1 MHYHSKTSSA
11 EQHDS
16 SNMNMDEVS
25 PLANQA
31 VTTTHTQ
38 LLKVTTT
45 KHTGN
50 ISLI

>member
-11 EQHDS
+11 EQLDS
-16 SNMNMDEVS
+16 SNVNMDEFS
-25 PLANQA
+25 PLTNP

-45 KHTGN
+45 KHQGN
-50 ISLI
+50 I